1 MTRPSPLP
9 HDERRGTPRFK
20 LVIRG
25 RLLLPGRKDF
35 IEFRTSDLS
44 MGGVGI
50 VHDQLLPAGAQA
62 RIGMMLMP
70 DGVPEPFEAEVR
82 IQHSTFGA
90 MVLRTGLQFVD
101 MSPEHQALLKRML
114 DVGTRM

>member
-1 MTRPSPLP
+1 
-9 HDERRGTPRFK
+9 
-20 LVIRG
+20 
-25 RLLLPGRKDF
+25 
-35 IEFRTSDLS
+35 
-44 MGGVGI
+44 
-50 VHDQLLPAGAQA
+50 VHDQLLPAGALA

-90 MVLRTGLQFVD
+90 MVLRTGLQFVG
-101 MSPEHQALLKRML
+101 MSPEHLALLKRML